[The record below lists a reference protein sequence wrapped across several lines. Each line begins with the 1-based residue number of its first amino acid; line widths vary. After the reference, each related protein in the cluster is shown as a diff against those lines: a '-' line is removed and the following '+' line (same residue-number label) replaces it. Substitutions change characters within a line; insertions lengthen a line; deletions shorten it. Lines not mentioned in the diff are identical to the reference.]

1 MMRVRGMCECV
12 FLCFVPCTYV
22 HSPARADLTDALVR
36 MLRAGRLF
44 DRFRFQ
50 LLLRSADVFNQH
62 NGTVDD
68 VRTGDRVFRGGNIG
82 LQAQGWRIQ

>member
-1 MMRVRGMCECV
+1 MH
-12 FLCFVPCTYV
+12 L
-22 HSPARADLTDALVR
+22 PARADLTDALVR

-44 DRFRFQ
+44 DRFRFRRR

-62 NGTVDD
+62 NRTVDD

-82 LQAQGWRIQ
+82 LQARGRH